1 MVTVK
6 KKSASAPRVD
16 RNAGELTGTVEEI
29 VYQNKLNDYTVLE
42 LGTDEG
48 ELVTAVGQMP
58 YVGEVGGWLFEQLG
72 IQWGGLLGQL
82 GTATVGAVAILWVA
96 SLIKK

>member
-1 MVTVK
+1 M
-6 KKSASAPRVD
+6 
-16 RNAGELTGTVEEI
+16 ELRQYFITPKTP
-29 VYQNKLNDYTVLE
+29 KDAKDYKTNVFGGVL
-42 LGTDEG
+42 GD
-48 ELVTAVGQMP
+48 
-58 YVGEVGGWLFEQLG
+58 WLFDQLG